1 MNPGLKAGWTHKRR
15 HFRLFEAND
24 LKYFQLDISKLDFSK
39 IFFDWLLWV
48 TTSWNAAV
56 FSFEKNK
63 SGIHIPVLELNYFAS
78 FVWWFFWM
86 RNLLEIN
93 KINQR
98 FCILTGRYRIFS
110 SIMLFSNLGSLL
122 CPVIIKATQSQQ
134 EWQYGF
140 NSSLK
145 WAAS

>member
-1 MNPGLKAGWTHKRR
+1 MSRYFKLFSKNIEKSIWTSDWKPDGNINGAI
-15 HFRLFEAND
+15 FANA
-24 LKYFQLDISKLDFSK
+24 KQTIWNIFQLDISKLDFSK

-110 SIMLFSNLGSLL
+110 SIMLFSNLSSLL
-122 CPVIIKATQSQQ
+122 CPVII
-134 EWQYGF
+134 
-140 NSSLK
+140 
-145 WAAS
+145 